1 MSRAFVKESDGADDL
16 PERPVPEGRNLVTR
30 RGLALIE
37 AEIAAAREALAAA
50 GSSSDRAL
58 AARASRDL
66 RYWTRRR
73 QSAEPVDAPAGGADT
88 VIFGALVTLEASDGT
103 VRRLRLVG
111 ADEADPAA
119 GRIAWSA
126 PLARALI
133 GREIGDEVTLAGQ
146 PAEIVAIDTTPEPA

>member
-1 MSRAFVKESDGADDL
+1 MSRAFVKESDGTDDL
-16 PERPVPEGRNLVTR
+16 PERPIPPERNLVTR

-37 AEIAAAREALAAA
+37 AEIATAREALAQA
-50 GSSSDRAL
+50 GATGDRAL
-58 AARASRDL
+58 SARAARDL

-73 QSAEPVDAPAGGADT
+73 QSAEPVDAPAEGSRT
-88 VIFGALVTLEASDGT
+88 VIFGALVTLEHEDGT

-111 ADEADPAA
+111 ADEAEPAA

-133 GREIGDEVTLAGQ
+133 GREAGDEIMVAGK
-146 PAEIVAIDTTPEPA
+146 PAEIVAIDTAPEPV